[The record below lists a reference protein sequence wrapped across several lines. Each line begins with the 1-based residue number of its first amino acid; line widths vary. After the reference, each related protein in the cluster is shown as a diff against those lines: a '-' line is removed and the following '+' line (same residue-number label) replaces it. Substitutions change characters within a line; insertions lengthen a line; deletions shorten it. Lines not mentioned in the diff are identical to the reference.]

1 VPNGYADSPLVS
13 LSADGSTSTSG
24 PGAAAL
30 GAANGLAGFIGKT
43 SPFSGFKSNVANPWQ
58 DEDRARQ
65 TASIAEGAGYNSADA
80 ANQQALIA
88 ALQARANGTGGDSL
102 ADMQLR
108 SATDR
113 NLNQA
118 AGLQAGQH
126 GVSAGLAQRQ
136 LQNQQA
142 GIAQNYAAQSG
153 MQRLNEQNDAQALLM
168 QALNGSREQNLGQMQ
183 AGEQNNLGNKGLA
196 VQAGLGNAGIN
207 AGTAN
212 ANAKVGGSLWGAVA
226 NGAGKI
232 LGLAHGGVVPGVD
245 HGVDEVIAPVA
256 APQPPIALRP
266 GEVVVNQ
273 ESPLYHA
280 ALLDALK
287 RAPQG
292 PRTPKPQPASSPLL
306 EALRAHFMG
315 DGMGANGGAGFA
327 QTMGVGG

>member
-1 VPNGYADSPLVS
+1 MSWASDAWNN
-13 LSADGSTSTSG
+13 SG
-24 PGAAAL
+24 AG
-30 GAANGLAGFIGKT
+30 GVWNDVTNGLKKL
-43 SPFSGFKSNVANPWQ
+43 SPVNNFDADVKNPWQ
-58 DEDRARQ
+58 DEDRNRQ
-65 TASIAEGAGYNSADA
+65 VGSINEAAGYNSADA

-88 ALQARANGTGGDSL
+88 ALTARANGQGGSL
-102 ADMQLR
+102 ADMQLKQ
-108 SATDR
+108 ATDR

-168 QALNGSREQNLGQMQ
+168 QALNGSRSQNLGQMQ

-196 VQAGLGNAGIN
+196 VNAGLGNAGIN
-207 AGTAN
+207 AGVAGQN
-212 ANAKVGGSLWGAVA
+212 AAFGGGLINNFIGGQQKAASALLGT
-226 NGAGKI
+226 I
-232 LGLAHGGVVPGVD
+232 GLAHGGVVPGPD
-245 HGVDEVIAPVA
+245 AGVDT
-256 APQPPIALRP
+256 QPAMLR
-266 GEVVVNQ
+266 GQEVVVPP
-273 ESPLYHA
+273 ESPMYHA

-287 RAPQG
+287 RAPQ
-292 PRTPKPQPASSPLL
+292 PARAPKPQPASSPLL

-315 DGMGANGGAGFA
+315 DGMGPIGGGVAQA